1 MSKPPNP
8 FDSEGS
14 SQDPDSQLPHAAPI
28 FLTLPY
34 ADTIYT
40 QLEKLQ
46 KDGKTFDGLIIDLMA
61 TGFSMQVDQLATFI
75 TFGKKL
81 LNPHGVMLFIKSDS
95 AISLSRDDLGGG
107 LVINVF
113 DNPYGA
119 LSRYPL
125 LAYHA
130 FATVDG
136 IDEKRVMSSG
146 GALSN
151 HILLSSIPVLT
162 AAGKKAKG
170 EYTLPVTQNWVVQLI
185 DDYSSLESILYKLES
200 RQMLTSQE
208 TLGVVQS
215 LEKEGLIFP
224 IFSRIDFLGNCYKS
238 GKPFRLGRYLVACGI
253 ITQSQLQELLERQQE
268 EGWGDS
274 KRALLGVLA
283 VRAGYINMRELQVLL
298 ADQYLYGGYHR
309 LLDESLPGISEMLDV
324 NTVRD
329 SLIGSLGAIDPPGL
343 LQSLSTAGKSGLL
356 SSEDEDQTLL
366 VMFINGK
373 PTHAKMNEL
382 RGMDALIEFI
392 TSWTDGIFV
401 FREKGQSLELDKTTE
416 LRVTLDRILLDS
428 ALFHDHINQVLNGL
442 PQGRDSILERAKDF
456 EQRWNQL
463 ADTPLLY
470 LDETEVTLEDREQI
484 SRLAFHMN
492 GLSTINEVVRSFH
505 SWPTHCVIRAIDV
518 LLRNGLLVHQT
529 SSLFKP
535 LNVFQKIVLRL
546 REMIGSEENK
556 VLLHSSLHYAL
567 GDSSAKDRFQIDQ
580 EGYVNVNLS
589 KLKNSGVAA
598 TVVLQELRQW
608 MEAYLAYCRQKV
620 EPSVVDFVVAT
631 IIREASE

>member
-1 MSKPPNP
+1 MSKPTNP
-8 FDSEGS
+8 FGTEGS
-14 SQDPDSQLPHAAPI
+14 SEDPDSQLPDVAPV

-34 ADTIYT
+34 RDNIYAE
-40 QLEKLQ
+40 LEKLQ
-46 KDGKTFDGLIIDLMA
+46 KDGRTFDGLIIDLMA
-61 TGFSMQVDQLATFI
+61 TGFSMQVDQLAQFI
-75 TFGKKL
+75 THGKKL

-146 GALSN
+146 GTLSN

-170 EYTLPVTQNWVVQLI
+170 EYNLPPTQNWVVQLI
-185 DDYSSLESILYKLES
+185 DDYSSLESLLYKLES
-200 RQMLTSQE
+200 RQLLSTHE
-208 TLGVVQS
+208 TLGIIQS
-215 LEKEGLIFP
+215 LERDGLIFP

-238 GKPFRLGRYLVACGI
+238 GKPFRLGRYMVACGI
-253 ITQSQLQELLERQQE
+253 LTQSQLQELLERQQE

-309 LLDESLPGISEMLDV
+309 LLDESLPGLSVVDV

-343 LQSLSTAGKSGLL
+343 LQSLSTAGKTGLL
-356 SSEDEDQTLL
+356 SSEDNEETIL
-366 VMFINGK
+366 VAFEHGR
-373 PTHAKMNEL
+373 PTHSKMNEL
-382 RGMDALIEFI
+382 RGPEALIEFI

-401 FREKGQSLELDKTTE
+401 FREKGLSPELDNSTE
-416 LRVTLDRILLDS
+416 LKMGLDRVLLDA
-428 ALFHDHINQVLNGL
+428 ALFHDHINQVINSL

-470 LDETEVTLEDREQI
+470 LDDTEVTLEDREQI

-492 GLSTINEVVRSFH
+492 GLQTLNEVVRSFH
-505 SWPTHCVIRAIDV
+505 SWPTYRILRAIDV
-518 LLRNGLLVHQT
+518 LLKHGLLVHQT
-529 SSLFKP
+529 SSLFRP
-535 LNVFQKIVLRL
+535 LNVFQKIVVRL

-556 VLLHSSLHYAL
+556 VLLHSALHYAL
-567 GDSSAKDRFQIDQ
+567 GDSPAKDRFQIDQ

-589 KLKNSGVAA
+589 QLKNSGVAA

-620 EPSVVDFVVAT
+620 EPSVIDFIVAN
-631 IIREASE
+631 IIREASD